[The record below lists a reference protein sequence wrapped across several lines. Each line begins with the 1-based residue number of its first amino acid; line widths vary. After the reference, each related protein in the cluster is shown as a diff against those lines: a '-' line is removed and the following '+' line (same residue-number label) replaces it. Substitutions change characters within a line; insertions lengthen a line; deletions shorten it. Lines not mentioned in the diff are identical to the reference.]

1 MNKKTPISLQ
11 DAVLRITNFNEVAL
25 GYSHEEALLEA
36 SRCLD
41 CRHAPCI
48 TGCPVNI
55 NIPGFIKQ
63 ILENDIEEAYQVIAK
78 TNLLPGICG
87 RVCPQ
92 ETQCEAVCV
101 RGKKGEAVAIG
112 RLERY
117 VGDYAKQKKQTVNNK
132 NGLKI
137 AIVGSGPAGL
147 ACSGVLGSLGYDVD
161 VFESLHVLGGVLSY
175 GIPEFRLPKAI
186 VQEEIDNL
194 KTMGIKFLP
203 NTVIGK
209 SLSIEELFDSGYQAV
224 FVGSGAGLP
233 KFMGIPG
240 ENLNG
245 VFSANE
251 FLSRVNLMKA
261 HQSDYD
267 TPLKK
272 MQKIAVVGGGNVAMD
287 AARCAKRLNSQEV
300 YIIYRRSFSEMPARL
315 EEIEHA
321 KEEGINFLLLTNPK
335 QILGVDGNVKGI
347 ECVEMILGEPD
358 ASGRRSPL
366 VKPNSEFT
374 LEVDAVIM
382 ALGNFPNPLLAA
394 ATPKLATDKHGCLI
408 VDEHHMTTY
417 PGVFAGGDIVTGAAT
432 VILAMGAGK
441 DAALSIH
448 QYLQDKNPS
457 QN

>member
-1 MNKKTPISLQ
+1 MNKKTVMKLQ
-11 DAVLRITNFNEVAL
+11 DATQRITNFDEVAL
-25 GYSHEEALLEA
+25 GYNDDEALLEA
-36 SRCLD
+36 ARCLS

-48 TGCPVNI
+48 KGCPVNI
-55 NIPGFIKQ
+55 NIPAFIKQ
-63 ILENDIEEAYQVIAK
+63 ILNHDIDNAYQVIAEA
-78 TNLLPGICG
+78 NLLPGVCG

-117 VGDYAKQKKQTVNNK
+117 VSDHASKKRQEINSKINK
-132 NGLKI
+132 KV

-147 ACSGVLGSLGYDVD
+147 ACSGVLGNLGYDVD
-161 VFESLHVLGGVLSY
+161 VFESLHVTGGVLMY

-186 VQEEIDNL
+186 VNEEIDNL
-194 KTMGIKFLP
+194 KKMGIKFYP
-203 NTVIGK
+203 NMVIGK
-209 SLSIEELFDSGYQAV
+209 SLTIDELFKEGYQAV

-251 FLSRVNLMKA
+251 FLSRINLMKA
-261 HQSDYD
+261 HLDSFD
-267 TPLKK
+267 TPLKT
-272 MQKIAVVGGGNVAMD
+272 MRKIAVVGGGNVAMD
-287 AARCAKRLNSQEV
+287 AARCAKRLNSEEV

-315 EEIEHA
+315 EEVEHA
-321 KEEGINFLLLTNPK
+321 KEEGINFLILTNPL
-335 QILGVDGNVKGI
+335 QIIGDDKAYVKAI

-358 ASGRRSPL
+358 ASGRRSPII
-366 VKPNSEFT
+366 KPGSNFL

-382 ALGNFPNPLLAA
+382 ALGNYPNPLLAA
-394 ATPKLATDKHGCLI
+394 ATPQLKTDRRGCLI
-408 VDEHHMTTY
+408 VDSQNMTTY

-441 DAALSIH
+441 QAALNIH
-448 QYLQDKNPS
+448 QYLQTQKA
-457 QN
+457 

>member
-1 MNKKTPISLQ
+1 M
-11 DAVLRITNFNEVAL
+11 TNFDEVAL
-25 GYSHEEALLEA
+25 GYNDDEALLEA
-36 SRCLD
+36 ARCLS

-48 TGCPVNI
+48 KGCPVNI
-55 NIPGFIKQ
+55 NIPAFIKQ
-63 ILENDIEEAYQVIAK
+63 ILNHDIDNAYQVIAEA
-78 TNLLPGICG
+78 NLLPGVCG

-117 VGDYAKQKKQTVNNK
+117 VSDHASKKRQEINSKINK
-132 NGLKI
+132 KV

-147 ACSGVLGSLGYDVD
+147 ACSGVLGNLGYDVD
-161 VFESLHVLGGVLSY
+161 VFESLHVTGGVLMY

-186 VQEEIDNL
+186 VNEEIDNL
-194 KTMGIKFLP
+194 KKMGIKFYP
-203 NTVIGK
+203 NMVIGK
-209 SLSIEELFDSGYQAV
+209 SLTIDELFKEGYQAV

-251 FLSRVNLMKA
+251 FLSRINLMKA
-261 HQSDYD
+261 HLDSFD
-267 TPLKK
+267 TPLKT
-272 MQKIAVVGGGNVAMD
+272 MRKIAVVGGGNVAMD
-287 AARCAKRLNSQEV
+287 AARCAKRLNSEEV

-315 EEIEHA
+315 EEVEHA
-321 KEEGINFLLLTNPK
+321 KEEGINFLILTNPL
-335 QILGVDGNVKGI
+335 QIIGDDKAYVKAI

-358 ASGRRSPL
+358 ASGRRSPII
-366 VKPNSEFT
+366 KPGSNFL

-382 ALGNFPNPLLAA
+382 ALGNYPNPLLAA
-394 ATPKLATDKHGCLI
+394 ATPQLKTDRRGCLI
-408 VDEHHMTTY
+408 VDSQNMTTY

-441 DAALSIH
+441 QAALNIH
-448 QYLQDKNPS
+448 QYLQTQKA
-457 QN
+457 